1 MKENIK
7 ETKPVSL
14 KKRIARIHSKA
25 EFVGM
30 LYLIATI
37 FLAAVAFFPMLYG
50 TSVGDMWV
58 KTFWKP
64 FLELKNIKASP
75 IAVSVNVFVALIYAV
90 MLLTLVINV
99 IKSLSRLSR
108 LFKKKGFAGKRI

>member
-7 ETKPVSL
+7 ETKPVSM
-14 KKRIARIHSKA
+14 KKRIARTHSKA

-50 TSVGDMWV
+50 TSV
-58 KTFWKP
+58 
-64 FLELKNIKASP
+64 
-75 IAVSVNVFVALIYAV
+75 
-90 MLLTLVINV
+90 
-99 IKSLSRLSR
+99 
-108 LFKKKGFAGKRI
+108 